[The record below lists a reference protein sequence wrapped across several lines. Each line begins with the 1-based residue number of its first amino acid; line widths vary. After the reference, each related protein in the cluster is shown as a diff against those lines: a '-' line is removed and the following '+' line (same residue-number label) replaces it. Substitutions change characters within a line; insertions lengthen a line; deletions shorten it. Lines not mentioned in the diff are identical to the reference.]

1 MKCQVLVFN
10 SKSKEP
16 EWINGI
22 ITGTSAGDAGEDFE
36 RINVVA
42 NGNNYIGCHP
52 DCVKQI

>member
-10 SKSKEP
+10 YKTKKS

-22 ITGTSAGDAGEDFE
+22 IIGSAAGDIGEDFE
-36 RINVVA
+36 RINVEA

-52 DCVKQI
+52 DCVR